1 MEKTKVVILQKRVKE
16 YRVPLFDG
24 IGKLYDTTVVGCQD
38 PLLAGE
44 HYAVLKL
51 KHRYWPVS
59 LDFIWDGALR
69 RLLRQADVIIRPTE
83 FRSVNR
89 LLLKLVAPKA
99 KVVSFGIGVSASYN
113 EHYDETLIDGYFE
126 LGATLWK
133 TFPLGGRQRQR
144 NLHLR
149 LDVKN
154 LLDKQYEIVR
164 LYPMPG
170 FSWQFTVGAEI

>member
-1 MEKTKVVILQKRVKE
+1 M
-16 YRVPLFDG
+16 PLHSGAFS
-24 IGKLYDTTVVGCQD
+24 VGWENPWVNVSVQ
-38 PLLAGE
+38 GE
-44 HYAVLKL
+44 
-51 KHRYWPVS
+51 
-59 LDFIWDGALR
+59 
-69 RLLRQADVIIRPTE
+69 
-83 FRSVNR
+83 
-89 LLLKLVAPKA
+89 
-99 KVVSFGIGVSASYN
+99 GVSERWGSN

-133 TFPLGGRQRQR
+133 TFPLSSRQRQR

-170 FSWQFTVGAEI
+170 FSWQFTVGVEI